1 MTQVTLC
8 GYSAEGSTELVREPN
23 PYRKILRHGD
33 KSRQNEGLLLILG
46 LASSIVFSTTRTGTL
61 FMTKATLTRAM
72 LLLAATTLVQSAHAQ
87 APVWYQ
93 VELIVFEYRNDM
105 GTRTELWPDDP
116 GTPNL
121 DSAIE
126 LIPWTLRDSAS
137 VPTKNLPQATG
148 LTGPEETTGGAEAAA
163 PPEPETATAPLGVS
177 DSLGLR
183 PFVLLPDK
191 DMKLKD
197 AARKLATSGSHR
209 VLIHAAWRQPLNKTG
224 KGPLI
229 HLHSS
234 TGTTTNFQPSR
245 PSDGVAISPPLPTEQ
260 EPLDGMVQV
269 VLSRYLHLNVDLL
282 LHKPYLA
289 KITGTASTSSTNTAT
304 LPPSASAD
312 TQVDAPLP
320 TFLSYRLTSSRRMRS
335 NEIHYIDHPAL
346 GVIAHITPVKLS
358 ATGGSAN

>member
-1 MTQVTLC
+1 
-8 GYSAEGSTELVREPN
+8 
-23 PYRKILRHGD
+23 
-33 KSRQNEGLLLILG
+33 
-46 LASSIVFSTTRTGTL
+46 
-61 FMTKATLTRAM
+61 MTKATLTRAM
-72 LLLAATTLVQSAHAQ
+72 LLFAAITLVQSANAQ

-93 VELIVFEYRNDM
+93 VELIVFEYRSDT
-105 GTRTELWPDDP
+105 GTKTELWPDDP
-116 GTPNL
+116 GAPNL

-137 VPTKNLPQATG
+137 APTKNAPQATG
-148 LTGPEETTGGAEAAA
+148 LTGPEETAGGAEATA
-163 PPEPETATAPLGVS
+163 PPEPESATTPLGVS

-183 PFVLLPDK
+183 PFVLVPDK

-197 AARKLATSGSHR
+197 AARKLSTAGSYR

-234 TGTTTNFQPSR
+234 TGTTTNFQPLR
-245 PSDGVAISPPLPTEQ
+245 PNDDAAVSPPLPTEQ

-282 LHKPYLA
+282 LHKPYIA
-289 KITGTASTSSTNTAT
+289 KTTATASTASTTSAT
-304 LPPSASAD
+304 PGPSTSAEKNL
-312 TQVDAPLP
+312 DAPLP
-320 TFLSYRLTSSRRMRS
+320 TFLTYRLTNSRRMRS
-335 NEIHYIDHPAL
+335 NEIHYIDHPAF

-358 ATGGSAN
+358 ATGGSTN

>member
-1 MTQVTLC
+1 M
-8 GYSAEGSTELVREPN
+8 
-23 PYRKILRHGD
+23 
-33 KSRQNEGLLLILG
+33 
-46 LASSIVFSTTRTGTL
+46 
-61 FMTKATLTRAM
+61 FMTKATLRLAM
-72 LLLAATTLVQSAHAQ
+72 LLFAGAILVQSAYAQ

-93 VELIVFEYRNDM
+93 IELIVFENRGGA
-105 GTRTELWPDDP
+105 GTQTELWPDDP
-116 GTPNL
+116 GAPNL
-121 DSAIE
+121 DGALE
-126 LIPWTLRDSAS
+126 LIPWTLRDSATVS
-137 VPTKNLPQATG
+137 TKNVQQTTG
-148 LTGPEETTGGAEAAA
+148 LTGAEETAGGAETVA
-163 PPEPETATAPLGVS
+163 PPPESEITTAPLAVS

-197 AARKLATSGSHR
+197 AARKLSTSGSYR

-234 TGTTTNFQPSR
+234 TGIASNFQPSR
-245 PSDGVAISPPLPTEQ
+245 ALDSAAVAPLLPTGP

-282 LHKPYLA
+282 LHKQYIAKTTTAASPSVVTTQT
-289 KITGTASTSSTNTAT
+289 KITTAAATAGET
-304 LPPSASAD
+304 VA
-312 TQVDAPLP
+312 APP
-320 TFLSYRLTSSRRMRS
+320 TFITYRLINSRRMRS

-358 ATGGSAN
+358 ATGSSTN